1 MKILDEIKREKEK
14 READQKKL
22 KDLLEKQRAEEIRL
36 QALNFKD
43 KKEIESL

>member
-22 KDLLEKQRAEEIRL
+22 KDLLEKQRAEELRL
-36 QALNFKD
+36 
-43 KKEIESL
+43 